1 MKASYFMIFDQNLGL
16 SLFLWV
22 INFVKQNRSFRKK
35 MCPRTSKQSWGPG
48 EQKSQTGLYGNH
60 RISFCYHPNWK
71 GNSLSHVRLCSPID
85 CSSPGSS
92 VRGIFQARILEWI
105 AIPISRRSSQPGDWT
120 RVSSIAGRF
129 FTIWAMRKAH
139 PNFSP
144 TKSEEISRKLN
155 RL

>member
-120 RVSSIAGRF
+120 R
-129 FTIWAMRKAH
+129 
-139 PNFSP
+139 SP
-144 TKSEEISRKLN
+144 PLQADSLPSEPWGKPIQISPLLN
-155 RL
+155 LKRLVEN